1 LSAGSSEYQSGDTP
15 LVSSAW
21 DDRSRQLLEA
31 SFDYRVDTNDRFTH
45 AAPSVIRLLGIEPQQ
60 VCGKPFHEVFE
71 RQSGDH
77 CSFLQG
83 HNPNPNPSG
92 VTISLARAASTC
104 GEEKYFELREAACRD
119 KSTGIAGRNGVAIDV
134 TLHVTTIQKLQE
146 SERKYRRLIEE
157 LGEDYV
163 IYTHLP
169 NGELTYVSPSV
180 QRLLGYRVEDLVGR
194 NWRDVIGENF
204 VGSAVGEKIRSE
216 VAAGVRFHKYTVEL
230 PDAQGNA
237 RLLEIQH
244 RPIFSPDGRYTSME
258 GIAKDVTEFHRNAV
272 ELKKLKDDLEERV
285 AQRTAELMAINERL
299 VESESR
305 YRNVVEDQ
313 TEFICRWLPGGR
325 YTFVNEAYCRYM
337 KKPYGELIGQSFY
350 PFIAEEDRPRVM
362 SELASLTP
370 QNPAITTEH
379 RVVRPDRT
387 LAWNQWTNRAIFD
400 DNDVCRGYQSVGRDI
415 TEFKVVED
423 LVLEREEHLKRM
435 SRLAIVGEL
444 IAGIAHEIHQPLHAA
459 QLFAEAARRNLEM
472 GTPGGVATA
481 IDCTREISN
490 AVNRTATIIR
500 HLRSFSTTKPAKP
513 EPLDLNEVVHEVA
526 DVMSYETRRAGV
538 KLSFDLAEEL
548 TPWNGDRV
556 QVQQILV
563 HLLGNAYDAKPQP
576 RAHVWQV
583 TIKTIA
589 DAEGISVEIVDN
601 GVGTELEDVDRLF
614 DPFYTTKPEG
624 LGMGLSICKTIAESM
639 RAEVFAR
646 KNPDGGMTFTLR
658 LPLANRYEL

>member
-1 LSAGSSEYQSGDTP
+1 MSSNPHAHQSGDAKVASSACDATTP
-15 LVSSAW
+15 LGQACIAFEADHAGRLVSVGP
-21 DDRSRQLLEA
+21 EVA
-31 SFDYRVDTNDRFTH
+31 S
-45 AAPSVIRLLGIEPQQ
+45 LLGCPSAELI
-60 VCGKPFHEVFE
+60 GKELGEVFD
-71 RQSGDH
+71 RQTTEWVKRIQRETPATNQTGS
-77 CSFLQG
+77 
-83 HNPNPNPSG
+83 
-92 VTISLARAASTC
+92 TTWIARATTVT
-104 GEEKYFELREAACRD
+104 GETKYFEIRERTTHCGTASRV
-119 KSTGIAGRNGVAIDV
+119 GLAIDITPYV
-134 TLHVTTIQKLQE
+134 VANVKLLE
-146 SERKYRRLIEE
+146 SEYKYRRLIEE

-180 QRLLGYRVEDLVGR
+180 QRLLGYRVDELVGR
-194 NWRDVIGENF
+194 NWREVIGDRF
-204 VGSAVGEKIRSE
+204 VGRELGDRIRSE

-230 PDAQGNA
+230 PDSLGNP
-237 RLLEIQH
+237 RILEIQH
-244 RPIFSPDGRYTSME
+244 RPIFSPDGQYISME

-285 AQRTAELMAINERL
+285 AQRTAELIAINERL

-313 TEFICRWLPGGR
+313 TEFICRWLPGGK

-337 KKPYGELIGQSFY
+337 KKPYGELIGQSFF

-362 SELASLTP
+362 QELANLTP
-370 QNPAITTEH
+370 QNPAVTTEH
-379 RVVRPDRT
+379 RVIRPDGT

-400 DNDVCRGYQSVGRDI
+400 DEDSCRGYQSVGRDI

-423 LVLEREEHLKRM
+423 LMLEREEHLKRM
-435 SRLAIVGEL
+435 SRLAIMGEL

-472 GTPGGVATA
+472 GTPHGIATA

-500 HLRSFSTTKPAKP
+500 HLRSFSTTKPTKP
-513 EPLDLNEVVHEVA
+513 EPLDLNEVVREVA

-538 KLSFDLAEEL
+538 KLMFDLAEDL
-548 TPWNGDRV
+548 PTWNGDRV
-556 QVQQILV
+556 QIQQILV
-563 HLLGNAYDAKPQP
+563 HLLGNAYEAKPQ
-576 RAHVWQV
+576 RGAHDWLVM
-583 TIKTIA
+583 IKTTA
-589 DAEGISVEIVDN
+589 NTDAISVEIVDN
-601 GVGTELEDVDRLF
+601 GIGTELEDPERLF
-614 DPFYTTKPEG
+614 DAFYTTKPEG

-646 KNPDGGMTFTLR
+646 KNPDRGMTFTLR

>member
-1 LSAGSSEYQSGDTP
+1 LSAGSSEYLS
-15 LVSSAW
+15 
-21 DDRSRQLLEA
+21 DDPARESPQRRIACLLGHAGFEY
-31 SFDYRVDTNDRFTH
+31 SVDTADRLSQVDAAVTH
-45 AAPSVIRLLGIEPQQ
+45 HLGISPELLIGTSFQA
-60 VCGKPFHEVFE
+60 VFE
-71 RQSGDH
+71 RQAGEEFAP
-77 CSFLQG
+77 FLSYVAATDQ
-83 HNPNPNPSG
+83 NG
-92 VTISLARAASTC
+92 VVVSLARALDAS
-104 GEEKYFELREAACRD
+104 GGAKYFELRECEVVDAA
-119 KSTGIAGRNGVAIDV
+119 TGIGGREGIAIDV
-134 TLHVTTIQKLQE
+134 TNYVTTNLALQE

-194 NWRDVIGENF
+194 NWRDLIGENI
-204 VGSAVGEKIRSE
+204 VGREMGEKIRSE

-230 PDAQGNA
+230 PDAQGKL

-244 RPIFSPDGRYTSME
+244 RPIFSPEGRYISME
-258 GIAKDVTEFHRNAV
+258 GIAKDVTESHRNAV
-272 ELKKLKDDLEERV
+272 ELEKLKDDLEERV

-325 YTFVNEAYCRYM
+325 YVFVNEAYCRYM
-337 KKPYGELIGQSFY
+337 KKPYGELIGQSFF
-350 PFIAEEDRPRVM
+350 PFIAEEDRSRVM
-362 SELASLTP
+362 AELASLTP
-370 QNPAITTEH
+370 QNPAMTTEH
-379 RVVRPDRT
+379 RVIRPDGS

-400 DNDVCRGYQSVGRDI
+400 DNDFCRGYQSVGRDI

-472 GTPGGVATA
+472 GTPSGIATA

-513 EPLDLNEVVHEVA
+513 EPLDLNEIIREVA

-538 KLSFDLAEEL
+538 KLSFDLAENL
-548 TPWNGDRV
+548 PTWNGDRV
-556 QVQQILV
+556 QIQQILV

-576 RAHVWQV
+576 RGDDWRVI
-583 TIKTIA
+583 IKTISEN
-589 DAEGISVEIVDN
+589 DAILVDIIDN
-601 GVGTELEDVDRLF
+601 GIGTELEDVDRLF
-614 DPFYTTKPEG
+614 DAFYTTKPEG

-646 KNPDGGMTFTLR
+646 RNPDRGMTFTLR

>member
-1 LSAGSSEYQSGDTP
+1 MSSSSSELRSSVAALASSSPGDAASLLGHACFDYQLDAAGRLIHLGP
-15 LVSSAW
+15 SSA
-21 DDRSRQLLEA
+21 
-31 SFDYRVDTNDRFTH
+31 
-45 AAPSVIRLLGIEPQQ
+45 RLLGRAPEELI
-60 VCGKPFHEVFE
+60 GKNFGEVFE
-71 RQSGDH
+71 PQSDAWTKQFPGRRVDSNH
-77 CSFLQG
+77 DGIAF
-83 HNPNPNPSG
+83 
-92 VTISLARAASTC
+92 SLARVTC
-104 GEEKYFELREAACRD
+104 GTGETKYFELREREIQNVTPAGAARE
-119 KSTGIAGRNGVAIDV
+119 GLAIDV
-134 TLHVTTIQKLQE
+134 TPYVSTNLALQE
-146 SERKYRRLIEE
+146 NERKYRRLVEE

-180 QRLLGYRVEDLVGR
+180 HRLLGYRPQDIVGR
-194 NWRDVIGENF
+194 NWREVIGENF
-204 VGSAVGEKIRSE
+204 VGRAAGDSIRSE

-230 PDAQGNA
+230 PDAQGNP

-244 RPIFSPDGRYTSME
+244 RPIFSSDGRYISME
-258 GIAKDVTEFHRNAV
+258 GIAKDVTEFHRNAM
-272 ELKKLKDDLEERV
+272 ELHKLKDDLEERV

-362 SELASLTP
+362 QELASLTP
-370 QNPAITTEH
+370 QHPAITTEH
-379 RVVRPDRT
+379 RVIRPDGS

-400 DNDVCRGYQSVGRDI
+400 DADECRGYQSVGRDI
-415 TEFKVVED
+415 TEFKIVED

-435 SRLAIVGEL
+435 SRLAIMGEL

-472 GTPGGVATA
+472 GTQGSIVTA

-500 HLRSFSTTKPAKP
+500 HLRSFSTSKPAKP
-513 EPLDLNEVVHEVA
+513 EPLDLNEVVREVA

-538 KLSFDLAEEL
+538 KLSFDLEENL
-548 TPWNGDRV
+548 PAWNGDRV
-556 QVQQILV
+556 QIQQVMV
-563 HLLGNAYDAKPQP
+563 HLLGNAYEAKPQP
-576 RAHVWQV
+576 KSDDWRVI
-583 TIKTIA
+583 IKTSSDQHAIY
-589 DAEGISVEIVDN
+589 VEFVDN
-601 GVGTELEDVDRLF
+601 GVGTELEDVERLF
-614 DPFYTTKPEG
+614 DAFYTTKPEG
-624 LGMGLSICKTIAESM
+624 LGMGLSICKTIAESI

-646 KNPDGGMTFTLR
+646 KNPDRGMTFTLL

>member
-1 LSAGSSEYQSGDTP
+1 LLSRVCFAFELDHAGRFVHVDFEVANLLGRLPAELIGKDLSEVLERNSSEWGK
-15 LVSSAW
+15 
-21 DDRSRQLLEA
+21 
-31 SFDYRVDTNDRFTH
+31 RVVH
-45 AAPSVIRLLGIEPQQ
+45 HAPSAN
-60 VCGKPFHEVFE
+60 HE
-71 RQSGDH
+71 
-77 CSFLQG
+77 
-83 HNPNPNPSG
+83 G
-92 VTISLARAASTC
+92 VAPWIACATTPT
-104 GEEKYFELREAACRD
+104 GETKYFEIREQADRLAAGNRL
-119 KSTGIAGRNGVAIDV
+119 GVAIDV
-134 TLHVTTIQKLQE
+134 TSYVAVNLKLQE
-146 SERKYRRLIEE
+146 SEHKYRRLIEE

-194 NWRDVIGENF
+194 NWREVIGDKFLGRE
-204 VGSAVGEKIRSE
+204 VGEKIRSE

-230 PDAQGNA
+230 PDAQGNP
-237 RLLEIQH
+237 RILEIQH
-244 RPIFSPDGRYTSME
+244 RPIFSPDGCYISME

-285 AQRTAELMAINERL
+285 AQRTAELIAINERL

-313 TEFICRWLPGGR
+313 TEFICRWLPGGK

-337 KKPYGELIGQSFY
+337 RKPYGELIGQSFY
-350 PFIAEEDRPRVM
+350 PFIADEDRPRVM
-362 SELASLTP
+362 HELASLTP

-379 RVVRPDRT
+379 RVIRPDGT

-400 DNDVCRGYQSVGRDI
+400 DADRCRGYQSVGRDI
-415 TEFKVVED
+415 TEFKGVED

-435 SRLAIVGEL
+435 SRLAIMGEL

-459 QLFAEAARRNLEM
+459 QLFSEAARRNLEM

-500 HLRSFSTTKPAKP
+500 HLRSFSTTKPSKP
-513 EPLDLNEVVHEVA
+513 EPLDLNEVVREAA
-526 DVMSYETRRAGV
+526 DVMSFETRRTGV
-538 KLSFDLAEEL
+538 KLAFDLTEGL
-548 TPWNGDRV
+548 PTWNGDRV
-556 QVQQILV
+556 QIQQILV
-563 HLLGNAYDAKPQP
+563 YLLDNAYDAKPL
-576 RAHVWQV
+576 AGTSDWQV
-583 TIKTIA
+583 TIKTFA
-589 DAEGISVEIVDN
+589 DKDAISVEIIDN
-601 GVGTELEDVDRLF
+601 GSGTELEDVERLF
-614 DPFYTTKPEG
+614 DAFYTTKPEG

-646 KNPDGGMTFTLR
+646 KNPDRGMTFTLR